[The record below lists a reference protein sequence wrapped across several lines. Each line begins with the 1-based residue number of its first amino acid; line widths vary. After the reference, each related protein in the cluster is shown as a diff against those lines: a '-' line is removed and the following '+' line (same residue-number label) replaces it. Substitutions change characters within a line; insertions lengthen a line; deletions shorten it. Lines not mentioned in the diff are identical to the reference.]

1 MLDRQILDDSLDD
14 NGARMGLGVCDRRR
28 GEEALGCGLPEQ
40 RIASAQAADDVV
52 DRGAE
57 LSLVRIHQ
65 AHRVPAP
72 ERDLCDAATHGSG
85 TDDADVWALFDH
97 WFPSRA
103 GGNNRSDAIMSTK
116 SLTIIYHIV
125 IRYVL

>member
-1 MLDRQILDDSLDD
+1 
-14 NGARMGLGVCDRRR
+14 MGLGVCDRRR
-28 GEEALGCGLPEQ
+28 GDEALGCGLPER

-97 WFPSRA
+97 WFRVVP
-103 GGNNRSDAIMSTK
+103 DATIATLRPHDL
-116 SLTIIYHIV
+116 SLTIIYHTV
-125 IRYVL
+125 IGFVL